1 LLPHVGAARGGAA
14 WIRPKKKTVSASE
27 QNRPDVLE
35 RRTEWKA
42 LQAGLD
48 SRRLVFI
55 DESSAKTNMT
65 RTRARSRRGCRIQDY
80 APHGHW
86 HTTTMIGSIRL
97 DGSVCCMHIEGAAT
111 CEVFREYIRRVL
123 GPTLQSGDVVIVDN
137 LSVHKDAQSQGLI
150 EAFGA
155 TLRFLPPYSPDL
167 NPIEKMWSKVKQS
180 LRSAKARTP
189 RKLDKANANAIA
201 AVTPND
207 ACGYFSSCG
216 YTTSQS

>member
-1 LLPHVGAARGGAA
+1 
-14 WIRPKKKTVSASE
+14 
-27 QNRPDVLE
+27 VLE
-35 RRTEWKA
+35 RRTQWKA
-42 LQAGLD
+42 SQAGLD

-65 RTRARSRRGCRIQDY
+65 RTRARGRRGCRIQDY
-80 APHGHW
+80 TPHGHW
-86 HTTTMIGSIRL
+86 NTTTMIGSIRL
-97 DGSVCCMHIEGAAT
+97 DGSVSCMHIEGAAT
-111 CEVFREYIRRVL
+111 REVFREYIRRVL

-155 TLRFLPPYSPDL
+155 TLCFLPPYSPDL

-189 RKLDKANANAIA
+189 RKLDKAIANAIA
-201 AVTPND
+201 SVTPND